1 MTQIATRVMNADD
14 VPVVLSMVHALA
26 AFNGDKSTLTQDAL
40 KRDALADCPWITVLV
55 AESSER
61 VVGYAALCSLAQL
74 QFGVRGVDIHHL
86 FVTQSV
92 RGQGVGKQLIS
103 ACIAR
108 SKEMGCRYIL
118 IGTQPE
124 NTKAQ
129 KIYLSAGFSKIPAPG
144 PRFRIK
150 FDGD

>member
-1 MTQIATRVMNADD
+1 MTQTINRDMNADD
-14 VPVVLSMVHALA
+14 VPVVLEMVHALA
-26 AFNGDKSTLTQDAL
+26 AYNGDTSTLTQDAL
-40 KRDALADCPWITVLV
+40 VRDALADSPWITVLV
-55 AESSER
+55 AENSEG
-61 VVGYAALCSLAQL
+61 VVGYAALCPLAQL
-74 QFGVRGVDIHHL
+74 QFGARGVDIHHL
-86 FVTQSV
+86 FVMQSA
-92 RGQGVGKQLIS
+92 RGQGVGNQLIK

-108 SKEMGCRYIL
+108 SREMGCRYIL

-124 NTKAQ
+124 NIKAQ